1 MFQLQAIDL
10 CHSHDCLPF
19 STFPTSAI
27 TPSDDI
33 IDQLFTCISKSSTL
47 LILVI
52 FRKNIIASSKKHI
65 SSSDCSHD
73 FQLNMVTFGQSET
86 FS

>member
-19 STFPTSAI
+19 STSAI
-27 TPSDDI
+27 TQSDDI